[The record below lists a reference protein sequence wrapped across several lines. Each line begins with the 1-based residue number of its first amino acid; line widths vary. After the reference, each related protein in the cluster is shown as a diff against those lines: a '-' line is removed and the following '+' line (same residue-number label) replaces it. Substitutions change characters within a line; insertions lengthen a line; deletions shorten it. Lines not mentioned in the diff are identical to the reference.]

1 MPGPFVFRAISTE
14 DVMRLQTHAFF
25 FIGCV
30 VLVTA
35 CHRHQPADGGSSL
48 RNVITQEQI
57 DSSHASN
64 IYDVITR
71 LRGEFL
77 RDRGRISI
85 RTNQHERAV
94 VFLND
99 QEYGIPETMRNI
111 PVGRISEIRYFSGT
125 EAVAKFGSQYGG
137 GVIQLISRTQ

>member
-1 MPGPFVFRAISTE
+1 
-14 DVMRLQTHAFF
+14 MRLPISA
-25 FIGCV
+25 G
-30 VLVTA
+30 LVAVGFVALSA
-35 CHRHQPADGGSSL
+35 CHPHRPREEGSGSL

-57 DSSHASN
+57 DSSRAAN
-64 IYDVITR
+64 VYDVITR
-71 LRGEFL
+71 FHAEFL
-77 RDRGRISI
+77 RDRGRTSL

-111 PVGRISEIRYFSGT
+111 PIGRIAEIRFFPGT